1 MRTPRIAAVAT
12 LLALTT
18 FLAACGGDDKDSD
31 SSDDK
36 TTATVTATPSETTS
50 APSTETTPTETAPV
64 TPMDPTATAG
74 DVSQEQV
81 DAALLLPEEVGADFL
96 LGTYS
101 DSDDPPLCDP
111 SGTPIDEQVPPQVQ
125 GGTEIDHSSG
135 NAALQEEISIYATE
149 ADAANA
155 FAIGTAGITCT
166 DGTTVDG
173 TAVSIEAPQ
182 DVTAQV
188 NTSGIGTST
197 QWGFTYDGFQASL
210 IVTLAGRVILAT
222 SFLATSDFDTST
234 LPNPVDVADAAFAKA
249 LAN

>member
-12 LLALTT
+12 LLTLTT
-18 FLAACGGDDKDSD
+18 LLAACGSDDKDSD

-36 TTATVTATPSETTS
+36 TTATVTASPSETTS
-50 APSTETTPTETAPV
+50 APPTEATPTETAPV
-64 TPMDPTATAG
+64 TPMDPTEAG
-74 DVSQEQV
+74 DVTQEQV
-81 DAALLLPEEVGADFL
+81 DAALLVPEEVGADFV
-96 LGTYS
+96 LGAYA

-111 SGTPIDEQVPPQVQ
+111 SGTPLDEQVPPQVQ
-125 GGTEIDHSSG
+125 GGTEIDHSTG
-135 NAALQEEISIYATE
+135 NAALQEEITIYATE

-166 DGTTVDG
+166 EGTTSDR
-173 TAVSIEAPQ
+173 TAVTIDAPQ

-197 QWGFTYDGFQASL
+197 QWGLTGDGFQASL
-210 IVTLAGRVILAT
+210 IATLAGRVILTTA
-222 SFLATSDFDTST
+222 FQATSDFDTST
-234 LPNPVDVADAAFAKA
+234 LPNPVDVANAAFAKA

>member
-12 LLALTT
+12 LLTLTS
-18 FLAACGGDDKDSD
+18 FLAACGGDDKDGD

-36 TTATVTATPSETTS
+36 TTATVTASPSETTS
-50 APSTETTPTETAPV
+50 APTETTPTETAPV
-64 TPMDPTATAG
+64 TPMDPTEAG
-74 DVSQEQV
+74 DVTQEQV
-81 DAALLLPEEVGADFL
+81 NAALLVPEEVGADFV
-96 LGTYS
+96 LGAYT

-111 SGTPIDEQVPPQVQ
+111 SGAPLDEQVPPQVQ

-135 NAALQEEISIYATE
+135 DAALQEEITIYATE

-166 DGTTVDG
+166 DGTTADG
-173 TAVSIEAPQ
+173 TSVTIDAPQ

-197 QWGFTYDGFQASL
+197 QWGVTGGGLQASL
-210 IVTLAGRVILAT
+210 IVTLAGRVILVT
-222 SFLATSDFDTST
+222 SFTATSDFDTST
-234 LPNPVDVADAAFAKA
+234 LPNPVDVANAAFAKA